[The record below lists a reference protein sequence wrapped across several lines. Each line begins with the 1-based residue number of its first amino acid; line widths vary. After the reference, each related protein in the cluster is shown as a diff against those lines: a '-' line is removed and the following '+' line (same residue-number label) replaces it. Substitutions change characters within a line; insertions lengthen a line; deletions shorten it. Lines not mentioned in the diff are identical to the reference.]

1 MRKSYCV
8 VIDGHA
14 QTISASAMAAAVS
27 RAVRTFDRELRAK
40 GPRFSLERR
49 LRKQSFIEIRISRR
63 GDRPWAS
70 KGSALKGA
78 GATPP

>member
-1 MRKSYCV
+1 MRKSYSV

-14 QTISASAMAAAVS
+14 QTLSASAMAAAVS

-63 GDRPWAS
+63 GDRP
-70 KGSALKGA
+70 GSSTSTAIAPRKEV
-78 GATPP
+78 P

>member
-63 GDRPWAS
+63 GDPAQSS
-70 KGSALKGA
+70 KSTAI
-78 GATPP
+78 PPRQEVL